1 MKKNYYVVWDID
13 IDAENELDA
22 ARQAKAIQLDPMS
35 TANVFLVYD
44 NTDGDKGITG
54 PGFKTVDLD
63 DERP

>member
-13 IDAENELDA
+13 IDAENEMDA

-44 NTDGDKGITG
+44 NTDGDAGITG

-63 DERP
+63 DERS